1 MNLARNYRRNNMDW
15 NKKLQ
20 ELMRIEH
27 KKAISCLNKI
37 QLKHDELEQY
47 YQVNLKRLASL
58 KRKLKRRLP
67 KGQGGYFS
75 NSSISHSGDD
85 ELAFLETHL
94 KTVKQELRLLEINE
108 ISLTKRITS
117 FNQFIFSAEEYM
129 TNTSLEDKYKKMSV
143 YLQQCDQNFPLF
155 TFHDEYQLDSSRSHI
170 ICQ

>member
-1 MNLARNYRRNNMDW
+1 MDW

-37 QLKHDELEQY
+37 QLKHGELEQY
-47 YQVNLKRLASL
+47 YQVSLKRLASL
-58 KRKLKRRLP
+58 KRKLKRRPP
-67 KGQGGYFS
+67 KERSSYLS
-75 NSSISHSGDD
+75 NSHIARAYDD
-85 ELAFLETHL
+85 ELSFLETHL

-117 FNQFIFSAEEYM
+117 FNQFIFSVEEYRA
-129 TNTSLEDKYKKMSV
+129 NISLKEKYQEMAV
-143 YLQQCDQNFPLF
+143 YLQQCDQDFPLLAF
-155 TFHDEYQLDSSRSHI
+155 STAHQRDSSRSHA